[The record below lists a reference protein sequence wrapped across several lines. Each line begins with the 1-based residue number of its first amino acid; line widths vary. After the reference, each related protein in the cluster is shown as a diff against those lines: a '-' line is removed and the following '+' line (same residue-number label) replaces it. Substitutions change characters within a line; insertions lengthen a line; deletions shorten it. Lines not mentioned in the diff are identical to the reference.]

1 MAKADASEALAQ
13 VTTVTGLIGQTS
25 STSSVRLGEK
35 NSGTSLDVR
44 NSANANRKVTGVAD
58 ATLSTSSTEAVTG
71 RQLNTTNE
79 NVAKAQT
86 AAGEAKSDASN
97 ALTQVVTL
105 GGLVGQVSA
114 TGNVRLG
121 EKNSGTVLDVR
132 NSANAN
138 RKLTGVADGL
148 VNASSYEAVNGRQL
162 NATNEKVV
170 AVEGVAI
177 SAAADATR
185 QKRMQP
191 RRWPKQRRWAG
202 WWRRFP
208 RLAMFVWERRTAV
221 RP

>member
-1 MAKADASEALAQ
+1 M
-13 VTTVTGLIGQTS
+13 
-25 STSSVRLGEK
+25 
-35 NSGTSLDVR
+35 
-44 NSANANRKVTGVAD
+44 
-58 ATLSTSSTEAVTG
+58 
-71 RQLNTTNE
+71 
-79 NVAKAQT
+79 
-86 AAGEAKSDASN
+86 
-97 ALTQVVTL
+97 VTL

-177 SAAADATR
+177 SAAADATLAKADATKALAETAALGGLVAQVSASGDVR
-185 QKRMQP
+185 LGEKNGGTTLNVRNSANANRKISGVADGALSASSAEAVSGGSYIQP
-191 RRWPKQRRWAG
+191 IHASLILRISRSS
-202 WWRRFP
+202 
-208 RLAMFVWERRTAV
+208 
-221 RP
+221 